1 MWPQGGARAKLSFV
15 FLFFK
20 DCWCHSHSSTSLI
33 ITKDFHVFLAVSLNS
48 PRFAANCSKLT
59 KSWPKPSLLELWF
72 LNTFLIILGSWSV
85 QTRMLV
91 EYANVFQQQSDGVK
105 KKSHLLWVAFE
116 PWLEHSSTCLC
127 KLLRKHVVCWNYTN
141 TLFVE
146 MSRAISTTALD
157 KMWCLFLVFTTVE
170 CMICFYFFKMRKH
183 LSFMKCSC
191 HRAKIVLAFWNT

>member
-33 ITKDFHVFLAVSLNS
+33 ITKDFHVFLAVSLSS

-105 KKSHLLWVAFE
+105 KKAICFELLLNHGWNI
-116 PWLEHSSTCLC
+116 HQ
-127 KLLRKHVVCWNYTN
+127 HVCVNYYAN
-141 TLFVE
+141 MLFVE

-157 KMWCLFLVFTTVE
+157 KMWCLFQVFTTVE